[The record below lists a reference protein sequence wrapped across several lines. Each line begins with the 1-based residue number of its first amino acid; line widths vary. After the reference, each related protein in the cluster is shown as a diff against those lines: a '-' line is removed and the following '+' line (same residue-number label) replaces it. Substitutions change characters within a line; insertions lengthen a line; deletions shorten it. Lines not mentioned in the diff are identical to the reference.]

1 MLIMSMAGSDRRGTS
16 GGSEMKRALIALL
29 IIAPLYGGDGE
40 GKKGFHSSGVSFYA
54 GPLWSRYMQLPNVA
68 LVPES
73 RGVPAGNLGAVLGG
87 SWQFRFGKHLVL
99 DGGFQASERGTI
111 IKWYNGEELA
121 ARSVYSFVMSSALA
135 EVRIRPLHG
144 SSPYALAGYDI
155 SYVSRHEATYYIY
168 PYGMDWAFLKQE
180 TAKIDMGVFAGGGLE
195 IDLKKWM
202 PFVEVRYNWGL
213 LDVSRGNGALG
224 SYPVIKTRALM
235 VLAGVRFKWRN
246 AGLDKS
252 PRGTD

>member
-1 MLIMSMAGSDRRGTS
+1 
-16 GGSEMKRALIALL
+16 MKRALIALL
-29 IIAPLYGGDGE
+29 IIAPLYGGDG
-40 GKKGFHSSGVSFYA
+40 GGHKSFRPSGFSVFA
-54 GPLWSRYMQLPNVA
+54 GPVWSRYSELPNIA
-68 LVPES
+68 TIPEIH
-73 RGVPAGNLGAVLGG
+73 GVLASDLGGVLGA
-87 SWQFRFGKHLVL
+87 SCQFRFGKHLVL

-111 IKWYNGEELA
+111 INWYNGEELA

-144 SSPYALAGYDI
+144 SSPYALAGYEI

-180 TAKIDMGVFAGGGLE
+180 TAKIDMGVFAGAGLE

-202 PFVEVRYNWGL
+202 PFVEVRYNVGL
-213 LDVSRGNGALG
+213 LNVSKGTGALE

-235 VLAGVRFKWRN
+235 ALAGIRFKW
-246 AGLDKS
+246 KS
-252 PRGTD
+252 AARPE